1 MNASTATRPS
11 IKRTWFF
18 ALAASVYSKAVKR
31 SGNQSESRDSGENHG
46 DLEGSE
52 DEYSTSTNDA
62 PGSGTVT
69 PKDDGAPPP
78 KGGKARGAG
87 ATIAGGRRRKAN
99 RKR

>member
-1 MNASTATRPS
+1 MNASTATTPS
-11 IKRTWFF
+11 IKRTWFL
-18 ALAASVYSKAVKR
+18 ALVGLLYTKVVKR
-31 SGNQSESRDSGENHG
+31 SAHQSESSDRAEENRDL
-46 DLEGSE
+46 DGSE
-52 DEYSTSTNDA
+52 DGYSTSTHDA